1 MVELLID
8 ETNAPNRGGI
18 VHLNRLITDAQKDL
32 LTSLP
37 PAVPNRDAMIS
48 AHLAYAKAYLPR
60 ARLRA
65 ARLEM
70 AWPERFEA
78 ATWER
83 LDEAL
88 SIPLPYD

>member
-1 MVELLID
+1 
-8 ETNAPNRGGI
+8 
-18 VHLNRLITDAQKDL
+18 
-32 LTSLP
+32 
-37 PAVPNRDAMIS
+37 MIS